1 MLCGNNDTAQLGW
14 EPQAQS
20 IPEHLK
26 GLTVEGEA
34 GVSVTVPA
42 RVATLE
48 AFSVHHVAVGLTHV
62 CAVVGDGMLTTW
74 GGNDSGQLGG
84 SFAPLVAVQ
93 NAWPLVQEGF
103 VARSCSVPYM
113 SLTKDG
119 RFLRSMCGRMFWVI
133 RGP

>member
-1 MLCGNNDTAQLGW
+1 MRRQGREKGIPDAADGDLMLCGNNDTAQLGW
-14 EPQAQS
+14 DPQAQS
-20 IPEHLK
+20 IPEHLR

-42 RVATLE
+42 RVASLE

-84 SFAPLVAVQ
+84 VLKFIGDCYPSGGSTKRTPSPGEGCGAPT
-93 NAWPLVQEGF
+93 
-103 VARSCSVPYM
+103 CS
-113 SLTKDG
+113 DA
-119 RFLRSMCGRMFWVI
+119 
-133 RGP
+133 